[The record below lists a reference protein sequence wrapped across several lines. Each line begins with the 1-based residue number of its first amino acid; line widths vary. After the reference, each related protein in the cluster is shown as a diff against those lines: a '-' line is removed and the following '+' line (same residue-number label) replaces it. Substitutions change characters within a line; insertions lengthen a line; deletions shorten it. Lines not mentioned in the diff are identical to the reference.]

1 MKDKLILNTKGEPS
15 FLNKFGYQKIEVYE
29 DIENLTKKIQ
39 FLEAEN
45 EALKREND
53 ILKTKWRKG
62 KIDERYLFEKNRTG
76 LPWYKS
82 SGYKSI

>member
-45 EALKREND
+45 EALKRENEY
-53 ILKTKWRKG
+53 LKNKKKG
-62 KIDERYLFEKNRTG
+62 GEANNGK
-76 LPWYKS
+76 
-82 SGYKSI
+82 